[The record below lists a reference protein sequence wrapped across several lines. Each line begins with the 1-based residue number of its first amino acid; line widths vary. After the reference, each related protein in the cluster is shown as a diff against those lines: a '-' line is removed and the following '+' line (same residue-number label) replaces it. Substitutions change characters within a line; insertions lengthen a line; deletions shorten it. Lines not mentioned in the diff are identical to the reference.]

1 VRISRLRQIVRF
13 PKRELRDRLIELD
26 FQPGSGGPNSNYER
40 QYSNSP
46 RSPFHDRL
54 STRMP
59 PRHLIRNVFFEY
71 RHTSIARP
79 MLVQLP
85 FCRAEKGPSM
95 IRFGLLGCGRI
106 AKRHSDLLGGH
117 HVNGASL
124 VAVCDPIQERAEA
137 IASRFSVPAI
147 YHIDEFLARTDMDAV
162 AVLTP
167 SGMHPEHVIACAR
180 AGKHVVVEKPMALRL
195 QDADDMIRACD
206 KAGVKLFVVKQ
217 NRFNVPVMKAREALE
232 AGRFGR
238 LILGTVRVRW
248 CRDQAYYDQDAWRG
262 TWAYDGGVLTNQAS
276 HHVDMLEWFF
286 GDVVTVHARAVTA
299 LAKIETED
307 TAIATLKFR
316 SGALGIIEATTAA
329 RPTDLEGSLS
339 ILGERGTVEI
349 AGFAVNQIRHWRFVD
364 ESPSDKEVVEKFSVN
379 PPNVY
384 GFGHQAY
391 YQHVIDC
398 LINQRAALVDGL
410 EGRKSLELISALY
423 ESIET
428 GQEVALRFTPRLSRL
443 GVAS

>member
-1 VRISRLRQIVRF
+1 
-13 PKRELRDRLIELD
+13 
-26 FQPGSGGPNSNYER
+26 
-40 QYSNSP
+40 
-46 RSPFHDRL
+46 
-54 STRMP
+54 
-59 PRHLIRNVFFEY
+59 
-71 RHTSIARP
+71 
-79 MLVQLP
+79 
-85 FCRAEKGPSM
+85 M

-106 AKRHSDLLGGH
+106 AKRHSELLGGGH
-117 HVNGASL
+117 ISGASL
-124 VAVCDPIQERAEA
+124 VAVCDPIRARADA
-137 IASRFSVPAI
+137 IASKFGVPAD
-147 YHIDEFLARTDMDAV
+147 YDTDTFLARKDIDAV

-167 SGMHPEHVIACAR
+167 SGMHPAHVIACAK
-180 AGKHVVVEKPMALRL
+180 AGKHAVVEKPMALRL

-206 KAGVKLFVVKQ
+206 EAGVKLFVVKQ
-217 NRFNVPVMKAREALE
+217 NRFNVPVVKAREALT

-248 CRDQAYYDQDAWRG
+248 CRDQQYYDHDDWRG

-286 GDVVTVHARAVTA
+286 GDVVSVHARAATA

-307 TAIATLKFR
+307 TAVATLKFR
-316 SGALGIIEATTAA
+316 NGALGIIEATTAA

-339 ILGERGTVEI
+339 ILGEKGTVEI

-364 ESPSDKEVVEKFSVN
+364 ELASDNEVVEKFSVN

-428 GQEVALRFTPRLSRL
+428 GAEVQLRFTPRLSRL
-443 GVAS
+443 GVTS